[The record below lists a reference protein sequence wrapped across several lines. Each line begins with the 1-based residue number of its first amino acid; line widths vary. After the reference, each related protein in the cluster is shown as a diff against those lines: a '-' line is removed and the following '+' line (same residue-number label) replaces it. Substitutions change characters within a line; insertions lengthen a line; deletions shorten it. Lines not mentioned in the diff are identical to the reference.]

1 MLHTTVKFGIYVA
14 RYFSTHL
21 QNMYVQIIYMKTNLI
36 KKEEKKKQK
45 KTFLIA
51 SSLHLATQQPK
62 DSYVGNL
69 LPPRVLG
76 TFSNKILYSAEHKK
90 IC

>member
-1 MLHTTVKFGIYVA
+1 
-14 RYFSTHL
+14 
-21 QNMYVQIIYMKTNLI
+21 MKTNLI
-36 KKEEKKKQK
+36 KKEEKKKKKK

-76 TFSNKILYSAEHKK
+76 TFSNKILYSAEHRK